1 MDDDLNLSYYSE
13 FLEIGRF
20 GSRDYESLIAKFLS
34 SRYAGQAIDVVVA
47 VGPQALDLLR
57 HHQKDLF
64 AGTPIVF
71 CLVGRGELGS
81 PPLPPNFIG
90 VPVVIEA
97 RPTLDL
103 ALRLQPD
110 AREIVVVTG
119 ASAFDRSWE
128 ETLREDLARPP
139 VSIPIRY
146 LSGLPLDGLLQELS
160 RLDPNTIVYTPS
172 ILQDGT
178 GRTYFPPAVL
188 HKMSQVATAPL
199 YDPYGTHIGSGV
211 VGGYFFTT
219 QEVGQQAGELVVR
232 LLNGETIKESS
243 LPDALPSSFVVDWN
257 QLQRWHLNES
267 RLPPETVIKFRP
279 LSPWQE
285 YRNYIL
291 AGAAALVL
299 QMILILAFAIEAR
312 KRRRSELELKR
323 LSARLINSQEAERR
337 RIARELHDD
346 FSQRLALLTADIAGL
361 AEPDEKLTVDERI
374 LGISRDA
381 SNIAVDVSQLSHRL
395 HSSALDLLGLVSALR
410 RLTKDLGRT
419 YRLNIDFT
427 SSGDFSA
434 IPPDVALCLFRVAQ
448 EALMN
453 VVKHSGAKSAEVQL
467 SSENKD
473 SLIHLR
479 ITDDGKGFDP
489 ARVET
494 DSLGIISMRERL
506 RIVGGV
512 LKIVSHQAKGTQIRA
527 QVPRRDASDPH
538 ETPRTAVET

>member
-1 MDDDLNLSYYSE
+1 MAALPLAGVTKNLKKRILIGFLFLLLAPAALAEATAQRHRTVVVLYSGERTFPANLQVESTLREVLGVDDDLSLSYYSE

-57 HHQKDLF
+57 HHQNDLF

-232 LLNGETIKESS
+232 LLNGETIRESS
-243 LPDALPSSFVVDWN
+243 LPNALPSTFVVDWN
-257 QLQRWHLNES
+257 QMQRWHLSES
-267 RLPPETVIKFRP
+267 RLPPGTVIKFRP

-285 YRNYIL
+285 YRNS
-291 AGAAALVL
+291 GGGRCV
-299 QMILILAFAIEAR
+299 
-312 KRRRSELELKR
+312 
-323 LSARLINSQEAERR
+323 
-337 RIARELHDD
+337 
-346 FSQRLALLTADIAGL
+346 GL
-361 AEPDEKLTVDERI
+361 A
-374 LGISRDA
+374 
-381 SNIAVDVSQLSHRL
+381 N
-395 HSSALDLLGLVSALR
+395 
-410 RLTKDLGRT
+410 
-419 YRLNIDFT
+419 
-427 SSGDFSA
+427 
-434 IPPDVALCLFRVAQ
+434 
-448 EALMN
+448 
-453 VVKHSGAKSAEVQL
+453 
-467 SSENKD
+467 
-473 SLIHLR
+473 
-479 ITDDGKGFDP
+479 DP
-489 ARVET
+489 N
-494 DSLGIISMRERL
+494 SRL
-506 RIVGGV
+506 RYR
-512 LKIVSHQAKGTQIRA
+512 S
-527 QVPRRDASDPH
+527 S
-538 ETPRTAVET
+538 